1 MNTETQHGY
10 LVLADISGYTS
21 YLAGTE
27 LDHAR
32 DVLTELLELIV
43 QHFKPFLSI
52 AKLEGDAVFAH
63 VPITKIARD
72 ETLLEM
78 MESTYLEFR
87 DRVEGIRRRTTCQ
100 CNACKLIP
108 GLDLKF
114 IMHFGEYL
122 LQNVSGIT
130 ELVGSDVNLLHRLL
144 KNRISEVTG
153 WKAYVLFTDAAITQ
167 LNVRLENLH
176 EQVESYEHLG
186 EVRTF
191 SMNLHVRYKE
201 LKEAQRVF
209 ISPDEA
215 DWASTR
221 IIAAAPYVV
230 WEWMNDIQKRLLWET
245 LHDVHPLLRP
255 GGRMGTGAQN
265 HCAHGKNAFVETIVD
280 WRPFETFTIDTGSA
294 LMSRYLEDHGEKTLM
309 NIYMKMK
316 WRMPRWLIR
325 PLVGFMLRIGKVDQQ
340 FDTLVRLIEEEA
352 NKPGKVNDDQNR
364 P

>member
-1 MNTETQHGY
+1 MNKDTQHGY

-43 QHFKPFLSI
+43 QRFKPLLNV
-52 AKLEGDAVFAH
+52 AKLEGDAVFAY
-63 VPITKIARD
+63 VPKAKIIRD

-78 MESTYLEFR
+78 MESTYLAFR

-108 GLDLKF
+108 SLDLKF
-114 IMHFGEYL
+114 ITHFGEYL
-122 LQNVSGIT
+122 LQNVSGIK
-130 ELVGSDVNLLHRLL
+130 ELVGSDVNLVHRLL
-144 KNRISEVTG
+144 KNHISEATG
-153 WKAYVLFTDAAITQ
+153 WKAYVLFTDAAMTQ
-167 LNVRLENLH
+167 MNLKLENLH

-186 EVRTF
+186 EVKTF
-191 SMNLHVRYKE
+191 SINLHERYTE
-201 LKEAQRVF
+201 LKEAQR
-209 ISPDEA
+209 ISVSPEEA
-215 DWASTR
+215 DWTSTR
-221 IIAAAPYVV
+221 TILAPPHVV
-230 WEWMNDIQKRLLWET
+230 WDWMNDIQKRLLWET

-265 HCAHGKNAFVETIVD
+265 HCAHGKNVFVETIVD
-280 WRPFETFTIDTGSA
+280 WCPFETFTIDTGSA

-316 WRMPRWLIR
+316 WRMPRWLTR
-325 PLVGFMLRIGKVDQQ
+325 PLVGLMLSIGKVDQQ
-340 FDTLVRLIEEEA
+340 FNTLVRLIEEEA
-352 NKPGKVNDDQNR
+352 NKSGKVNDDQNR
-364 P
+364 S